1 MNLYRGIITKTFNTV
16 DIAEL
21 LILWQVV
28 TVLKHYQAYLKVLPR
43 EYSDF

>member
-1 MNLYRGIITKTFNTV
+1 MNLYRGIIAKTLNTV
-16 DIAEL
+16 YVAEL

-28 TVLKHYQAYLKVLPR
+28 TIFKHYQAYLRDLPR